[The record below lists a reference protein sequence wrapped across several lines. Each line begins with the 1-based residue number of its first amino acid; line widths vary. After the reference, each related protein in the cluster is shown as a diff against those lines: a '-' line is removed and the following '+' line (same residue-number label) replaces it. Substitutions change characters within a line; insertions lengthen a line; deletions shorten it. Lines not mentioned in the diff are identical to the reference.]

1 MVFAITVKR
10 IRGKPTRL
18 RRIQAAF
25 ASDNFYSRTRGW
37 RVENERATHIAMVAS
52 HILGPTPVDSELALS
67 PTSLVTAN
75 SAEPMLP
82 AILNEKIERAAA
94 YAKAARASATRRAYD
109 SDWAIFTAW
118 CTRHGLVSLPATP
131 DIVAV
136 FASDQATAG
145 LNPSTINR
153 RVAAI
158 GHHHRAGGHPAPTAM
173 PTAGRLAE
181 VMAGIRAE
189 HGIAKRQ
196 KHPADATALRNML
209 ATINGNGLRAVRDR
223 AILAIGMAA
232 ALRRS
237 EIVALQ
243 VEHVGIVPEG
253 LRLTIA
259 HSKTDQT
266 RQGIVI
272 GIPEGSRIRPKALL
286 LAWMAAAGHAEGPL
300 FRRLTRRDAFTP
312 APMSD
317 RAIARLVQHHAA
329 AAGYDPTHFAGHSL
343 RAGFLTEGAS
353 QGATIFKLQE
363 VSRHK
368 SVQILADYVRN
379 ADLFKDHA
387 GQRFL

>member
-1 MVFAITVKR
+1 MTSAHPPSPF
-10 IRGKPTRL
+10 
-18 RRIQAAF
+18 F
-25 ASDNFYSRTRGW
+25 
-37 RVENERATHIAMVAS
+37 
-52 HILGPTPVDSELALS
+52 VDSNLAR
-67 PTSLVTAN
+67 TQIAVATN
-75 SAEPMLP
+75 SAEPALP

-94 YAKAARASATRRAYD
+94 YAKAARADATRRAYD

-118 CTRHGLVSLPATP
+118 CAAHGLTALPASP

-158 GHHHRAGGHPAPTAM
+158 GHHHRASGYPAPTAL

-181 VMAGIRAE
+181 VLSGIRAE
-189 HGIAKRQ
+189 HGDAKTQ
-196 KHPADATALRNML
+196 KRPADAAALRNML
-209 ATINGNGLRAVRDR
+209 AAIKGDDLRALRDR
-223 AILAIGMAA
+223 AILGVGMAA

-237 EIVALQ
+237 EIVALR
-243 VEHVGIVPEG
+243 VEHIGIVPEG

-259 HSKTDQT
+259 HSKTDQA
-266 RQGIVI
+266 RKGVVI
-272 GIPEGSRIRPKALL
+272 AIPEGSRIRPKALL
-286 LAWMAAAGHAEGPL
+286 LAWMSAAGHAEGPL
-300 FRRLTRRDAFTP
+300 FRRLSRLDALTP
-312 APMSD
+312 AAMSD
-317 RAIARLVQHHAA
+317 RAIARLIQQRAA
-329 AAGYDPTHFAGHSL
+329 AAGYDPTQFAGHSL
-343 RAGFLTEGAS
+343 RAGFLTEGAA

>member
-1 MVFAITVKR
+1 
-10 IRGKPTRL
+10 
-18 RRIQAAF
+18 
-25 ASDNFYSRTRGW
+25 
-37 RVENERATHIAMVAS
+37 MVAPQPGAS
-52 HILGPTPVDSELALS
+52 ISVDPVPPSQETSSVLAEAQPS
-67 PTSLVTAN
+67 
-75 SAEPMLP
+75 LP
-82 AILNEKIERAAA
+82 AILNAKIERAAA
-94 YAKAARASATRRAYD
+94 YAKAARSSATRRAYD

-118 CTRHGLVSLPATP
+118 CAAHELASLPATP
-131 DIVAV
+131 EVVAV

-158 GHHHRAGGHPAPTAM
+158 GHHHRANGYPAPTAL

-181 VMAGIRAE
+181 VLAGIRAE
-189 HGIAKRQ
+189 HGGAKRK
-196 KHPADATALRNML
+196 KHPADAAALRNML
-209 ATINGNGLRAVRDR
+209 ATIEGDGLRAVRDR

-237 EIVALQ
+237 EIVALD
-243 VEHVGIVPEG
+243 VDHVGIVPEG
-253 LRLTIA
+253 LRLTIVR
-259 HSKTDQT
+259 SKTDQA
-266 RQGIVI
+266 RQGVVI
-272 GIPEGSRIRPKALL
+272 AIPEGSRIRPKALL
-286 LAWMAAAGHAEGPL
+286 LDWMAAAGHGEGPL
-300 FRRLTRRDAFTP
+300 FRRLSRLDSLTP

-329 AAGYDPTHFAGHSL
+329 AAGYDPTVFAGHSL
-343 RAGFLTEGAS
+343 RAGFLTEGAA

-368 SVQILADYVRN
+368 SIQVLSEYVRN

>member
-1 MVFAITVKR
+1 
-10 IRGKPTRL
+10 
-18 RRIQAAF
+18 
-25 ASDNFYSRTRGW
+25 
-37 RVENERATHIAMVAS
+37 MVAS
-52 HILGPTPVDSELALS
+52 RTLGPMPFDPDL
-67 PTSLVTAN
+67 TSSRTALVTVDPD
-75 SAEPMLP
+75 EPMLP
-82 AILNEKIERAAA
+82 AVLHEKIERAAA
-94 YAKAARASATRRAYD
+94 YAKAARAGATRRAYD

-118 CTRHGLVSLPATP
+118 CTQHGLVSLPATP

-158 GHHHRAGGHPAPTAM
+158 GHHHRAGGYPAPTAM

-181 VMAGIRAE
+181 VLAGIRAE
-189 HGIAKRQ
+189 HGGAKRQ
-196 KHPADATALRNML
+196 KRPADAAALRNML
-209 ATINGNGLRAVRDR
+209 AAIDSDGLRALRDR

-243 VEHVGIVPEG
+243 VEHIQIVPEG

-272 GIPEGSRIRPKALL
+272 AIPEGSRIRPKALL

-300 FRRLTRRDAFTP
+300 FRRLSRRDALTP
-312 APMSD
+312 AAMSD

-329 AAGYDPTHFAGHSL
+329 AAGYDPTQFAGHSL

-368 SVQILADYVRN
+368 SVQVLADYVRN